1 MAQIQSILSSIPP
14 GAELLGVGAL
24 LAFGTKSKTVQW
36 IAFGVGGLTLLLSM
50 QKTSV

>member
-1 MAQIQSILSSIPP
+1 MAQIQNVLNSIPP
-14 GAELLGVGAL
+14 GGDLLAVGAL

-36 IAFGVGGLTLLLSM
+36 IAFGVGGAMLFLSM